1 VIGSQAERPP
11 HAKWNYNR
19 GVMLRFRHAAFAAV
33 AATLGLSGC
42 AYRMAAPFL
51 RSQQR
56 IRIVANSPERYTV
69 HVQTSDYRAEADGRV
84 SFDISMAHRGCS
96 VYLFDRIPIRRM
108 PGSTREKVI
117 SVMLNGR
124 PVRRLSLLELS
135 RLPVDGAGYHQLPI
149 Y

>member
-1 VIGSQAERPP
+1 
-11 HAKWNYNR
+11 
-19 GVMLRFRHAAFAAV
+19 MLRFRHGAV
-33 AATLGLSGC
+33 AVLAAAISLSGC

-56 IRIVANSPERYTV
+56 LRIVANSPERYTV
-69 HVQTSDYRAEADGRV
+69 HVQASDYRAEADGRV

-96 VYLFDRIPIRRM
+96 VYLFDRISIRRAPDPAKGKM
-108 PGSTREKVI
+108 I
-117 SVMLNGR
+117 SVMLSGR

-135 RLPVDGAGYHQLPI
+135 RLPVDSAGYHQLPI